1 MMAAISSIL
10 YSAVA
15 AQNVFPSYLSGSAR
29 MAPTNL
35 PVSPT
40 ASIKGNWVLGE
51 VWKAMTQV
59 PSGACRGVKMD
70 WKFSMNDPGEKK
82 ALLM

>member
-1 MMAAISSIL
+1 MTVFPVVLDMMAASSSKL

-15 AQNVFPSYLSGSAR
+15 AQNVLPSYLSGSAR

-40 ASIKGNWVLGE
+40 ASIYGTWVLGE
-51 VWKAMTQV
+51 I
-59 PSGACRGVKMD
+59 
-70 WKFSMNDPGEKK
+70 
-82 ALLM
+82 